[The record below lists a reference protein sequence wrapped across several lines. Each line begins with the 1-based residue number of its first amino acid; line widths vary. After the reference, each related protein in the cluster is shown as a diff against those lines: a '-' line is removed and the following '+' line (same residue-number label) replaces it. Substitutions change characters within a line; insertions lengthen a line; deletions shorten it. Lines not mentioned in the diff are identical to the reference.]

1 MTPFTLD
8 PEKSRLLVIDMQA
21 RLLPVISDGEHMISN
36 LKILLKACSVTK
48 TPVVYTE
55 HYPKGLGGVPDDLKD
70 TMPEES
76 KRFEKIHFSCC
87 REPGFTGLLRP
98 EGRKQVVV
106 SGIESHI
113 CVLGTVMDLLADGF
127 HIALV
132 SDACSSRK
140 REHHEEALRA
150 ITGAGGLVVPTET
163 VVYQLLQRAGTE
175 QFRAMLPFFR
185 N

>member
-8 PEKSRLLVIDMQA
+8 PEKSRLLLIDMQA
-21 RLLPVISDGEHMISN
+21 RLLPVISDAERMMGN
-36 LKILLKACSVTK
+36 LKILLEACSVTK

-55 HYPKGLGGVPDDLKD
+55 HYPKGLGGLPDDLND
-70 TMPEES
+70 AMPEGS

-87 REPGFTGLLRP
+87 REPGFTELLRP
-98 EGRKQVVV
+98 EGRRQVVV

-113 CVLGTVMDLLADGF
+113 CVLGTVMDLLSDGF
-127 HIALV
+127 DVALV

-140 REHHEEALRA
+140 QVHHEEALRA
-150 ITGAGGLVVPTET
+150 VSAAGGLVVPTET
-163 VVYQLLQRAGTE
+163 IVYQLLQKAGTE
-175 QFRAMLPFFR
+175 QFRSMLPFFR